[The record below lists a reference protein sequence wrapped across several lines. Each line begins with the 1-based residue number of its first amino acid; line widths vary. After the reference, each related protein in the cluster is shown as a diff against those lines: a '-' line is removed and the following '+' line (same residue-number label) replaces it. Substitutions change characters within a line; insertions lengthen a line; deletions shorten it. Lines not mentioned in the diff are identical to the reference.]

1 LTDSANLT
9 QAQSIVDI
17 LLSKQA
23 INAEVANLI
32 KTESYNNGK
41 KQDEVI
47 LERNLVSPKILA
59 SAKAELY
66 QMPFVDITAVAVNP
80 QAMGKLPQAVA

>member
-47 LERNLVSPKILA
+47 L
-59 SAKAELY
+59 
-66 QMPFVDITAVAVNP
+66 
-80 QAMGKLPQAVA
+80 